1 MKISYMKNLSTKYK
15 DLKIRYCE
23 KNTDNEGTI
32 SKLNDK
38 CNDMIRNNDKLQEI
52 NSKYDKQ
59 VQDLSFENSKIV
71 TELESKSQ
79 ELNQFQNRVF
89 ELEKE
94 ISNLTEEFL
103 YSSSDE
109 TIQKLLAEKA
119 KIISDFETKS
129 EESKNYQNRI
139 TELER
144 EVFEKA
150 KIISDFE
157 TKSEESKNFQ
167 NRITELEREVSEKS
181 VSKSQ
186 DDINLDIKFDISL
199 DKKFQDLKNTNQELV
214 NELKSKS
221 KKCEE
226 LELESH
232 NFLNHEKKIFREN
245 QESNI
250 LIENLSKM
258 HVYEKLEKSK
268 LHTELQELQAV
279 NAKLEEKLES
289 KSQTCH
295 ELELESYNFINHEKK
310 IFNTNQESNILIAKL
325 SKVYLYEKLEKS
337 KLETEVRELQAEN
350 AELMQNLGSKTQTC
364 EELELES
371 YNFGSFRQKSLDT
384 NKESNVVIGK
394 LSKLYLYQK
403 LEKSKL
409 ETEFDSKSLEHLQAT
424 EKCESSEAKIT
435 ELENF
440 SKKIIEKCCGLQEDY
455 NALEKK
461 FQKFQTEKSQMA
473 GELNTKSQNLT
484 DEIEKCQTLETKIS
498 CLKEY
503 YTKKVEE
510 TYNLQNQIS
519 QLEEEAS
526 IGKK

>member
-38 CNDMIRNNDKLQEI
+38 CNDIIRCNDKLQEI

-59 VQDLSFENSKIV
+59 LQNLSFEKSTIV
-71 TELESKSQ
+71 TELESKQ
-79 ELNQFQNRVF
+79 KELNRFQNRVS

-129 EESKNYQNRI
+129 AKES
-139 TELER
+139 E
-144 EVFEKA
+144 
-150 KIISDFE
+150 
-157 TKSEESKNFQ
+157 NFQ
-167 NRITELEREVSEKS
+167 NRITELQRELSEKS
-181 VSKSQ
+181 ANSKFQ
-186 DDINLDIKFDISL
+186 DDIFVDKKFDINLD
-199 DKKFQDLKNTNQELV
+199 KKFHDLQNTHQELV
-214 NELKSKS
+214 EELKLKS

-232 NFLNHEKKIFREN
+232 NFLNHERKISSEN
-245 QESNI
+245 QKSNI

-268 LHTELQELQAV
+268 LQMELQELQAEI
-279 NAKLEEKLES
+279 AKLEEKLKS
-289 KSQTCH
+289 KSQTCD
-295 ELELESYNFINHEKK
+295 ELELESKNFILHEKK

-325 SKVYLYEKLEKS
+325 SKVYLCEKLEKS
-337 KLETEVRELQAEN
+337 KLETEMRKLQAEN
-350 AELMQNLGSKTQTC
+350 EELMHELKSKTQTC
-364 EELELES
+364 DELELES
-371 YNFGSFRQKSLDT
+371 YNFGRFRQKSLDN
-384 NKESNVVIGK
+384 NKESNVVIEK
-394 LSKLYLYQK
+394 LSKLYLYLK

-409 ETEFDSKSLEHLQAT
+409 ENNFESKSREHSQAT
-424 EKCESSEAKIT
+424 EKCESSEAKII

-461 FQKFQTEKSQMA
+461 YKKLQTENSQMA
-473 GELNTKSQNLT
+473 EELNSKSKNLT
-484 DEIEKCQTLETKIS
+484 DEIEKCQNLGKKVS
-498 CLKEY
+498 SLKEY

-510 TYNLQNQIS
+510 KYRLQDQIS

-526 IGKK
+526 IGKKLMP

>member
-129 EESKNYQNRI
+129 EESKNY
-139 TELER
+139 
-144 EVFEKA
+144 
-150 KIISDFE
+150 
-157 TKSEESKNFQ
+157 Q